1 MNTEVINHSFSARVK
16 KGITTYFKENLAILV
31 AFIILCV
38 GLSIATPAFF
48 TKDNILNVLRQV
60 ATNSNLAIGL
70 TMAIIIGGIDLS
82 VGAILAFSGLLC
94 ASFISDGMNLGLA
107 VLLAFTLGALFGL
120 LNGLIIA
127 YTNMPPFVVTLAT
140 QNIARGIVNVYANGQ
155 PISARNPVFNFLGVG
170 YFLGIPL
177 PVIYSFVLLA
187 VMILILGRSKFG
199 RQLYAVG
206 GNEEAARFSGINIKK
221 LDKACLVFNIESE
234 NGYRVSI
241 LDKTNSTEAVYW
253 TTDFLGL
260 EQCEDNYFQTS
271 NYLKLCKDFVQEVYN
286 QENDIPKADQIDM
299 LNRSIDYFK
308 KADTFNENL
317 FKEEVVS
324 DPQIIDAF
332 ENFKNYY
339 EEKNELAL
347 KDQFD
352 VSNSAVKDEKKYF
365 KHVLKLDKN
374 FHVYIH
380 GQKKYIEKGYDSDR
394 DMNYYKLYFREEN

>member
-1 MNTEVINHSFSARVK
+1 MNTEVINLSFSARVK

-82 VGAILAFSGLLC
+82 VGAVLAFSGLLC

-155 PISARNPVFNFLGVG
+155 PISARDPVFNFLGVG

-221 LDKACLVFNIESE
+221 VKIIVYTLCGALASFSGIILAARMYSGQPTAGDGFELDAIAASVLGGVSFSGGVGKLGGTIIGVLVLGVLTNGLNLLNINSFWQYIIK
-234 NGYRVSI
+234 GIII
-241 LDKTNSTEAVYW
+241 LLAVYL
-253 TTDFLGL
+253 DI
-260 EQCEDNYFQTS
+260 
-271 NYLKLCKDFVQEVYN
+271 LKKRREKD
-286 QENDIPKADQIDM
+286 
-299 LNRSIDYFK
+299 
-308 KADTFNENL
+308 
-317 FKEEVVS
+317 
-324 DPQIIDAF
+324 
-332 ENFKNYY
+332 
-339 EEKNELAL
+339 
-347 KDQFD
+347 
-352 VSNSAVKDEKKYF
+352 
-365 KHVLKLDKN
+365 
-374 FHVYIH
+374 
-380 GQKKYIEKGYDSDR
+380 
-394 DMNYYKLYFREEN
+394 

>member
-199 RQLYAVG
+199 RQLDAVG

-221 LDKACLVFNIESE
+221 VKIIVYTLCGALASFSGIILAARMYSGQPTAGDGFELDAIAASVLGGVSFSGGVGKLGGTIIGVLVLGVLTNGLNLLNINSFWQYIIK
-234 NGYRVSI
+234 GIII
-241 LDKTNSTEAVYW
+241 LLAVYL
-253 TTDFLGL
+253 DI
-260 EQCEDNYFQTS
+260 
-271 NYLKLCKDFVQEVYN
+271 LKKRREKD
-286 QENDIPKADQIDM
+286 
-299 LNRSIDYFK
+299 
-308 KADTFNENL
+308 
-317 FKEEVVS
+317 
-324 DPQIIDAF
+324 
-332 ENFKNYY
+332 
-339 EEKNELAL
+339 
-347 KDQFD
+347 
-352 VSNSAVKDEKKYF
+352 
-365 KHVLKLDKN
+365 
-374 FHVYIH
+374 
-380 GQKKYIEKGYDSDR
+380 
-394 DMNYYKLYFREEN
+394 

>member
-1 MNTEVINHSFSARVK
+1 M
-16 KGITTYFKENLAILV
+16 
-31 AFIILCV
+31 
-38 GLSIATPAFF
+38 
-48 TKDNILNVLRQV
+48 NVLRQV

-221 LDKACLVFNIESE
+221 VKIIVYTLCGALASFSGIILAARMYSGQPTAGDGFELDAIAASVLGGVSFSGGVGKLGGTIIGVLVLGVLTNGLNLLNINSFWQYIIK
-234 NGYRVSI
+234 GIII
-241 LDKTNSTEAVYW
+241 LLAVYL
-253 TTDFLGL
+253 DI
-260 EQCEDNYFQTS
+260 
-271 NYLKLCKDFVQEVYN
+271 LKKRREKD
-286 QENDIPKADQIDM
+286 
-299 LNRSIDYFK
+299 
-308 KADTFNENL
+308 
-317 FKEEVVS
+317 
-324 DPQIIDAF
+324 
-332 ENFKNYY
+332 
-339 EEKNELAL
+339 
-347 KDQFD
+347 
-352 VSNSAVKDEKKYF
+352 
-365 KHVLKLDKN
+365 
-374 FHVYIH
+374 
-380 GQKKYIEKGYDSDR
+380 
-394 DMNYYKLYFREEN
+394 

>member
-221 LDKACLVFNIESE
+221 VKIIVYTLCGALASFSGIILAARMYSGQPTAGDGFELDAIAASVLGGVSFSGGVGKLGERLLVFW
-234 NGYRVSI
+234 
-241 LDKTNSTEAVYW
+241 YW
-253 TTDFLGL
+253 
-260 EQCEDNYFQTS
+260 
-271 NYLKLCKDFVQEVYN
+271 
-286 QENDIPKADQIDM
+286 
-299 LNRSIDYFK
+299 
-308 KADTFNENL
+308 
-317 FKEEVVS
+317 
-324 DPQIIDAF
+324 AF
-332 ENFKNYY
+332 
-339 EEKNELAL
+339 
-347 KDQFD
+347 
-352 VSNSAVKDEKKYF
+352 
-365 KHVLKLDKN
+365 
-374 FHVYIH
+374 
-380 GQKKYIEKGYDSDR
+380 
-394 DMNYYKLYFREEN
+394 

>member
-221 LDKACLVFNIESE
+221 VKIIVYTLCGALASFSGIILAARMYSGQPTAGDGFELDAIAASVLGGVSFSGGVGRLGGTIIGVLVLGVLTNGLNLLNINSFWQYIIK
-234 NGYRVSI
+234 GIII
-241 LDKTNSTEAVYW
+241 LLAVYL
-253 TTDFLGL
+253 DI
-260 EQCEDNYFQTS
+260 
-271 NYLKLCKDFVQEVYN
+271 LKKRREKD
-286 QENDIPKADQIDM
+286 
-299 LNRSIDYFK
+299 
-308 KADTFNENL
+308 
-317 FKEEVVS
+317 
-324 DPQIIDAF
+324 
-332 ENFKNYY
+332 
-339 EEKNELAL
+339 
-347 KDQFD
+347 
-352 VSNSAVKDEKKYF
+352 
-365 KHVLKLDKN
+365 
-374 FHVYIH
+374 
-380 GQKKYIEKGYDSDR
+380 
-394 DMNYYKLYFREEN
+394 

>member
-221 LDKACLVFNIESE
+221 VKIIVYTLCGALASFSGIILAARMYSGQPTAGDGFELDAIAASVLGGVSFSGGVGKLGGGGERLLVFW
-234 NGYRVSI
+234 
-241 LDKTNSTEAVYW
+241 YW
-253 TTDFLGL
+253 
-260 EQCEDNYFQTS
+260 
-271 NYLKLCKDFVQEVYN
+271 
-286 QENDIPKADQIDM
+286 
-299 LNRSIDYFK
+299 
-308 KADTFNENL
+308 
-317 FKEEVVS
+317 
-324 DPQIIDAF
+324 AF
-332 ENFKNYY
+332 
-339 EEKNELAL
+339 
-347 KDQFD
+347 
-352 VSNSAVKDEKKYF
+352 
-365 KHVLKLDKN
+365 
-374 FHVYIH
+374 
-380 GQKKYIEKGYDSDR
+380 
-394 DMNYYKLYFREEN
+394 

>member
-170 YFLGIPL
+170 YFLGIPML
-177 PVIYSFVLLA
+177 VIYSFVLLA

-221 LDKACLVFNIESE
+221 VKIIVYTLCGALASFSGIILAARMYSGQPTAGDGFELDAIAASVLGGVSFSGGVGKLGGTIIGVLVLGVLTNGLNLLNINSFWQYIIK
-234 NGYRVSI
+234 GIII
-241 LDKTNSTEAVYW
+241 LLAVYL
-253 TTDFLGL
+253 DI
-260 EQCEDNYFQTS
+260 
-271 NYLKLCKDFVQEVYN
+271 LKKRREKD
-286 QENDIPKADQIDM
+286 
-299 LNRSIDYFK
+299 
-308 KADTFNENL
+308 
-317 FKEEVVS
+317 
-324 DPQIIDAF
+324 
-332 ENFKNYY
+332 
-339 EEKNELAL
+339 
-347 KDQFD
+347 
-352 VSNSAVKDEKKYF
+352 
-365 KHVLKLDKN
+365 
-374 FHVYIH
+374 
-380 GQKKYIEKGYDSDR
+380 
-394 DMNYYKLYFREEN
+394 

>member
-94 ASFISDGMNLGLA
+94 ASFISDGMNFGLA

-221 LDKACLVFNIESE
+221 VKIIVYTLCGALASFSGIILAARMYSGQPTAGDGFELDAIAASVLGGVSFSGGVGKLGGTIIGVLVLGVLTNGLNLLNINSFWQYIIK
-234 NGYRVSI
+234 GIII
-241 LDKTNSTEAVYW
+241 LLAVYL
-253 TTDFLGL
+253 DI
-260 EQCEDNYFQTS
+260 
-271 NYLKLCKDFVQEVYN
+271 LKKRREKD
-286 QENDIPKADQIDM
+286 
-299 LNRSIDYFK
+299 
-308 KADTFNENL
+308 
-317 FKEEVVS
+317 
-324 DPQIIDAF
+324 
-332 ENFKNYY
+332 
-339 EEKNELAL
+339 
-347 KDQFD
+347 
-352 VSNSAVKDEKKYF
+352 
-365 KHVLKLDKN
+365 
-374 FHVYIH
+374 
-380 GQKKYIEKGYDSDR
+380 
-394 DMNYYKLYFREEN
+394 

>member
-82 VGAILAFSGLLC
+82 VGAVLAFSGLLC

-155 PISARNPVFNFLGVG
+155 PMSARNPVFNFLGVG

-221 LDKACLVFNIESE
+221 VKIIVYTLCGALASFSGIILAARMYSGQPTAGDGFELDAIAASVLGGVSFSGGVGKLGGTIIGVLVLGVLTNGLNLLNINSFWQYIIK
-234 NGYRVSI
+234 GIII
-241 LDKTNSTEAVYW
+241 LLAVYL
-253 TTDFLGL
+253 DI
-260 EQCEDNYFQTS
+260 
-271 NYLKLCKDFVQEVYN
+271 LKKRREKD
-286 QENDIPKADQIDM
+286 
-299 LNRSIDYFK
+299 
-308 KADTFNENL
+308 
-317 FKEEVVS
+317 
-324 DPQIIDAF
+324 
-332 ENFKNYY
+332 
-339 EEKNELAL
+339 
-347 KDQFD
+347 
-352 VSNSAVKDEKKYF
+352 
-365 KHVLKLDKN
+365 
-374 FHVYIH
+374 
-380 GQKKYIEKGYDSDR
+380 
-394 DMNYYKLYFREEN
+394 

>member
-38 GLSIATPAFF
+38 GLSIATPAFV

-221 LDKACLVFNIESE
+221 VKIIVYTLCGALASFSGIILAARMYSGQPTAGDGFELDAIAASVLGGVSFSGGVGKLGGTIIGVLVLGVLTNGLNLLNINSFWQYIIK
-234 NGYRVSI
+234 GIII
-241 LDKTNSTEAVYW
+241 LLAVYL
-253 TTDFLGL
+253 DI
-260 EQCEDNYFQTS
+260 
-271 NYLKLCKDFVQEVYN
+271 LKKRREKD
-286 QENDIPKADQIDM
+286 
-299 LNRSIDYFK
+299 
-308 KADTFNENL
+308 
-317 FKEEVVS
+317 
-324 DPQIIDAF
+324 
-332 ENFKNYY
+332 
-339 EEKNELAL
+339 
-347 KDQFD
+347 
-352 VSNSAVKDEKKYF
+352 
-365 KHVLKLDKN
+365 
-374 FHVYIH
+374 
-380 GQKKYIEKGYDSDR
+380 
-394 DMNYYKLYFREEN
+394 

>member
-140 QNIARGIVNVYANGQ
+140 QNIARGIVNVYADGQ

-221 LDKACLVFNIESE
+221 VKIIVYTLCGALASFSGIILAARMYSGQPTAGDGFELDAIAASVLGGVSFSGGVGKLGGTIIGVLVLGVLTNGLNLLNINSFWQYIIK
-234 NGYRVSI
+234 GIII
-241 LDKTNSTEAVYW
+241 LLAVYL
-253 TTDFLGL
+253 DI
-260 EQCEDNYFQTS
+260 
-271 NYLKLCKDFVQEVYN
+271 LKKRREKD
-286 QENDIPKADQIDM
+286 
-299 LNRSIDYFK
+299 
-308 KADTFNENL
+308 
-317 FKEEVVS
+317 
-324 DPQIIDAF
+324 
-332 ENFKNYY
+332 
-339 EEKNELAL
+339 
-347 KDQFD
+347 
-352 VSNSAVKDEKKYF
+352 
-365 KHVLKLDKN
+365 
-374 FHVYIH
+374 
-380 GQKKYIEKGYDSDR
+380 
-394 DMNYYKLYFREEN
+394 

>member
-177 PVIYSFVLLA
+177 PVICSFVLLA

-221 LDKACLVFNIESE
+221 VKIIVYTLCGALASFSGIILAARMYSGQPTAGDGFELDAIAASVLGGVSFSGGVGKLGGTIIGVLVLGVLTNGLNLLNINSFWQYIIK
-234 NGYRVSI
+234 GIII
-241 LDKTNSTEAVYW
+241 LLAVYL
-253 TTDFLGL
+253 DI
-260 EQCEDNYFQTS
+260 
-271 NYLKLCKDFVQEVYN
+271 LKKRREKD
-286 QENDIPKADQIDM
+286 
-299 LNRSIDYFK
+299 
-308 KADTFNENL
+308 
-317 FKEEVVS
+317 
-324 DPQIIDAF
+324 
-332 ENFKNYY
+332 
-339 EEKNELAL
+339 
-347 KDQFD
+347 
-352 VSNSAVKDEKKYF
+352 
-365 KHVLKLDKN
+365 
-374 FHVYIH
+374 
-380 GQKKYIEKGYDSDR
+380 
-394 DMNYYKLYFREEN
+394 

>member
-1 MNTEVINHSFSARVK
+1 M
-16 KGITTYFKENLAILV
+16 
-31 AFIILCV
+31 
-38 GLSIATPAFF
+38 
-48 TKDNILNVLRQV
+48 
-60 ATNSNLAIGL
+60 
-70 TMAIIIGGIDLS
+70 
-82 VGAILAFSGLLC
+82 
-94 ASFISDGMNLGLA
+94 
-107 VLLAFTLGALFGL
+107 
-120 LNGLIIA
+120 
-127 YTNMPPFVVTLAT
+127 
-140 QNIARGIVNVYANGQ
+140 
-155 PISARNPVFNFLGVG
+155 
-170 YFLGIPL
+170 
-177 PVIYSFVLLA
+177 
-187 VMILILGRSKFG
+187 
-199 RQLYAVG
+199 
-206 GNEEAARFSGINIKK
+206 
-221 LDKACLVFNIESE
+221 VFNIESE

-374 FHVYIH
+374 FHVTDKRNTSRKGTTRTGIWIITSYILE
-380 GQKKYIEKGYDSDR
+380 KKTNISCLWAKKSGTSLSY
-394 DMNYYKLYFREEN
+394 

>member
-155 PISARNPVFNFLGVG
+155 PISARNPVFNFWGVG

-221 LDKACLVFNIESE
+221 VKIIVYTLCGALASFSGIILAARMYSGQPTAGDGFELDAIAASVLGGVSFSGGVGKLGGTIIGVLVLGVLTNGLNLLNINSFWQYIIK
-234 NGYRVSI
+234 GIII
-241 LDKTNSTEAVYW
+241 LLAVYL
-253 TTDFLGL
+253 DI
-260 EQCEDNYFQTS
+260 
-271 NYLKLCKDFVQEVYN
+271 LKKRREKD
-286 QENDIPKADQIDM
+286 
-299 LNRSIDYFK
+299 
-308 KADTFNENL
+308 
-317 FKEEVVS
+317 
-324 DPQIIDAF
+324 
-332 ENFKNYY
+332 
-339 EEKNELAL
+339 
-347 KDQFD
+347 
-352 VSNSAVKDEKKYF
+352 
-365 KHVLKLDKN
+365 
-374 FHVYIH
+374 
-380 GQKKYIEKGYDSDR
+380 
-394 DMNYYKLYFREEN
+394 

>member
-1 MNTEVINHSFSARVK
+1 MKTEVINHSFSARVK

-221 LDKACLVFNIESE
+221 VKIIVYTLCGALASFSGIILAARMYSGQPTAGDGFELDAIAASVLGGVSFSGGVGKLGGTIIGVLVLGVLTNGLNLLNINSFWQYIIK
-234 NGYRVSI
+234 GIII
-241 LDKTNSTEAVYW
+241 LLAVYL
-253 TTDFLGL
+253 DI
-260 EQCEDNYFQTS
+260 
-271 NYLKLCKDFVQEVYN
+271 LKKRREKD
-286 QENDIPKADQIDM
+286 
-299 LNRSIDYFK
+299 
-308 KADTFNENL
+308 
-317 FKEEVVS
+317 
-324 DPQIIDAF
+324 
-332 ENFKNYY
+332 
-339 EEKNELAL
+339 
-347 KDQFD
+347 
-352 VSNSAVKDEKKYF
+352 
-365 KHVLKLDKN
+365 
-374 FHVYIH
+374 
-380 GQKKYIEKGYDSDR
+380 
-394 DMNYYKLYFREEN
+394 

>member
-155 PISARNPVFNFLGVG
+155 PISARNPVFDFLGVG

-221 LDKACLVFNIESE
+221 VKIIVYTLCGALASFSGIILAARMYSGQPTAGDGFELDAIAASVLGGVSFSGGVGKLGGTIIGVLVLGVLTNGLNLLNINSFWQYIIK
-234 NGYRVSI
+234 GIII
-241 LDKTNSTEAVYW
+241 LLAVYL
-253 TTDFLGL
+253 DI
-260 EQCEDNYFQTS
+260 
-271 NYLKLCKDFVQEVYN
+271 LKKRREKD
-286 QENDIPKADQIDM
+286 
-299 LNRSIDYFK
+299 
-308 KADTFNENL
+308 
-317 FKEEVVS
+317 
-324 DPQIIDAF
+324 
-332 ENFKNYY
+332 
-339 EEKNELAL
+339 
-347 KDQFD
+347 
-352 VSNSAVKDEKKYF
+352 
-365 KHVLKLDKN
+365 
-374 FHVYIH
+374 
-380 GQKKYIEKGYDSDR
+380 
-394 DMNYYKLYFREEN
+394 

>member
-221 LDKACLVFNIESE
+221 VKIIVYTLCGALASFSGIILAARMYSGQPTAGDGFELDAIAASVLGGVSFSGGVGKFGGTIIGVLVLGVLTNGLNLLNINSFWQYIIK
-234 NGYRVSI
+234 GIII
-241 LDKTNSTEAVYW
+241 LLAVYL
-253 TTDFLGL
+253 DI
-260 EQCEDNYFQTS
+260 
-271 NYLKLCKDFVQEVYN
+271 LKKRREKD
-286 QENDIPKADQIDM
+286 
-299 LNRSIDYFK
+299 
-308 KADTFNENL
+308 
-317 FKEEVVS
+317 
-324 DPQIIDAF
+324 
-332 ENFKNYY
+332 
-339 EEKNELAL
+339 
-347 KDQFD
+347 
-352 VSNSAVKDEKKYF
+352 
-365 KHVLKLDKN
+365 
-374 FHVYIH
+374 
-380 GQKKYIEKGYDSDR
+380 
-394 DMNYYKLYFREEN
+394 

>member
-70 TMAIIIGGIDLS
+70 TMVIIIGGIDLS

-221 LDKACLVFNIESE
+221 VKIIVYTLCGALASFSGIILAARMYSGQPTAGDGFELDAIAASVLGGVSFSGGVGKLGGTIIGVLVLGVLTNGLNLLNINSFWQYIIK
-234 NGYRVSI
+234 GIII
-241 LDKTNSTEAVYW
+241 LLAVYL
-253 TTDFLGL
+253 DI
-260 EQCEDNYFQTS
+260 
-271 NYLKLCKDFVQEVYN
+271 LKKRREKD
-286 QENDIPKADQIDM
+286 
-299 LNRSIDYFK
+299 
-308 KADTFNENL
+308 
-317 FKEEVVS
+317 
-324 DPQIIDAF
+324 
-332 ENFKNYY
+332 
-339 EEKNELAL
+339 
-347 KDQFD
+347 
-352 VSNSAVKDEKKYF
+352 
-365 KHVLKLDKN
+365 
-374 FHVYIH
+374 
-380 GQKKYIEKGYDSDR
+380 
-394 DMNYYKLYFREEN
+394 

>member
-221 LDKACLVFNIESE
+221 VKIIVYTLCVALASFSGIILAARMYSGQPTAGDGFELDAIAASVLGGVSFSGGVGKLGGTIIGVLVLGVLTNGLNLLNINSFWQYIIK
-234 NGYRVSI
+234 GIII
-241 LDKTNSTEAVYW
+241 LLAVYL
-253 TTDFLGL
+253 DI
-260 EQCEDNYFQTS
+260 
-271 NYLKLCKDFVQEVYN
+271 LKKRREKD
-286 QENDIPKADQIDM
+286 
-299 LNRSIDYFK
+299 
-308 KADTFNENL
+308 
-317 FKEEVVS
+317 
-324 DPQIIDAF
+324 
-332 ENFKNYY
+332 
-339 EEKNELAL
+339 
-347 KDQFD
+347 
-352 VSNSAVKDEKKYF
+352 
-365 KHVLKLDKN
+365 
-374 FHVYIH
+374 
-380 GQKKYIEKGYDSDR
+380 
-394 DMNYYKLYFREEN
+394 

>member
-60 ATNSNLAIGL
+60 ATNSNLAIRL

-221 LDKACLVFNIESE
+221 VKIIVYTLCGALASFSGIILAARMYSGQPTAGDGFELDAIAASVLGGVSFSGGVGKLGGTIIGVLVLGVLTNGLNLLNINSFWQYIIK
-234 NGYRVSI
+234 GIII
-241 LDKTNSTEAVYW
+241 LLAVYL
-253 TTDFLGL
+253 DI
-260 EQCEDNYFQTS
+260 
-271 NYLKLCKDFVQEVYN
+271 LKKRREKD
-286 QENDIPKADQIDM
+286 
-299 LNRSIDYFK
+299 
-308 KADTFNENL
+308 
-317 FKEEVVS
+317 
-324 DPQIIDAF
+324 
-332 ENFKNYY
+332 
-339 EEKNELAL
+339 
-347 KDQFD
+347 
-352 VSNSAVKDEKKYF
+352 
-365 KHVLKLDKN
+365 
-374 FHVYIH
+374 
-380 GQKKYIEKGYDSDR
+380 
-394 DMNYYKLYFREEN
+394 

>member
-1 MNTEVINHSFSARVK
+1 MNTEVINHSCSARVK

-206 GNEEAARFSGINIKK
+206 GNEEAVRFSGINIKK
-221 LDKACLVFNIESE
+221 VKIIVYTLCGALASFSGIILAARMYSGQPTAGDGFELDAIAASVLGGVSFSGGVGKLGGTIIGVLVLGVLTNGLNLLNINSFWQYIIK
-234 NGYRVSI
+234 GIII
-241 LDKTNSTEAVYW
+241 LLAVYL
-253 TTDFLGL
+253 DI
-260 EQCEDNYFQTS
+260 
-271 NYLKLCKDFVQEVYN
+271 LKKRREKD
-286 QENDIPKADQIDM
+286 
-299 LNRSIDYFK
+299 
-308 KADTFNENL
+308 
-317 FKEEVVS
+317 
-324 DPQIIDAF
+324 
-332 ENFKNYY
+332 
-339 EEKNELAL
+339 
-347 KDQFD
+347 
-352 VSNSAVKDEKKYF
+352 
-365 KHVLKLDKN
+365 
-374 FHVYIH
+374 
-380 GQKKYIEKGYDSDR
+380 
-394 DMNYYKLYFREEN
+394 

>member
-221 LDKACLVFNIESE
+221 VKIIVYTLCGALASFSGIILAARMYSGQPTAGDGFELDVIAASVLGGVSFSGGVGKLGGTIIGVLVLGVLTNGLNLLNINSFWQYIIK
-234 NGYRVSI
+234 GIII
-241 LDKTNSTEAVYW
+241 LLAVYL
-253 TTDFLGL
+253 DI
-260 EQCEDNYFQTS
+260 
-271 NYLKLCKDFVQEVYN
+271 LKKRREKD
-286 QENDIPKADQIDM
+286 
-299 LNRSIDYFK
+299 
-308 KADTFNENL
+308 
-317 FKEEVVS
+317 
-324 DPQIIDAF
+324 
-332 ENFKNYY
+332 
-339 EEKNELAL
+339 
-347 KDQFD
+347 
-352 VSNSAVKDEKKYF
+352 
-365 KHVLKLDKN
+365 
-374 FHVYIH
+374 
-380 GQKKYIEKGYDSDR
+380 
-394 DMNYYKLYFREEN
+394 

>member
-221 LDKACLVFNIESE
+221 VKIIVYTLCGALASFSGIILAARMYSGQPTAGDGFELDAIAASVLGGVSFSGGVGKLGGTIIGVLVLGVLTNGLNLLNINSFWQYIIK
-234 NGYRVSI
+234 GIII
-241 LDKTNSTEAVYW
+241 LLAVYL
-253 TTDFLGL
+253 DI
-260 EQCEDNYFQTS
+260 
-271 NYLKLCKDFVQEVYN
+271 LKK
-286 QENDIPKADQIDM
+286 
-299 LNRSIDYFK
+299 RR
-308 KADTFNENL
+308 
-317 FKEEVVS
+317 
-324 DPQIIDAF
+324 
-332 ENFKNYY
+332 
-339 EEKNELAL
+339 EKN
-347 KDQFD
+347 
-352 VSNSAVKDEKKYF
+352 
-365 KHVLKLDKN
+365 
-374 FHVYIH
+374 
-380 GQKKYIEKGYDSDR
+380 
-394 DMNYYKLYFREEN
+394 

>member
-221 LDKACLVFNIESE
+221 VKIIVYTLCGALASFSGIILAARMYSGQPTAGDGFELDAIAASVLGGVSFSGGVGKLGGTIIGVLVLGVLTNGLSLLNINSFWQYIIK
-234 NGYRVSI
+234 GIII
-241 LDKTNSTEAVYW
+241 LLAVYL
-253 TTDFLGL
+253 DI
-260 EQCEDNYFQTS
+260 
-271 NYLKLCKDFVQEVYN
+271 LKKRREKD
-286 QENDIPKADQIDM
+286 
-299 LNRSIDYFK
+299 
-308 KADTFNENL
+308 
-317 FKEEVVS
+317 
-324 DPQIIDAF
+324 
-332 ENFKNYY
+332 
-339 EEKNELAL
+339 
-347 KDQFD
+347 
-352 VSNSAVKDEKKYF
+352 
-365 KHVLKLDKN
+365 
-374 FHVYIH
+374 
-380 GQKKYIEKGYDSDR
+380 
-394 DMNYYKLYFREEN
+394 

>member
-1 MNTEVINHSFSARVK
+1 MNTEVINHSFSARIK

-82 VGAILAFSGLLC
+82 VGAVLAFSGLLC

-155 PISARNPVFNFLGVG
+155 PISARDPVFNFLGVG

-221 LDKACLVFNIESE
+221 VKIIVYTLCGALASFSGIILAARMYSGQPTAGDGFELDAIAASVLGGVSFSGGVGKLGGTIIGVLVLGVLTNGLNLLNINSFWQYIIK
-234 NGYRVSI
+234 GIII
-241 LDKTNSTEAVYW
+241 LLAVYL
-253 TTDFLGL
+253 DI
-260 EQCEDNYFQTS
+260 
-271 NYLKLCKDFVQEVYN
+271 LKKRREKD
-286 QENDIPKADQIDM
+286 
-299 LNRSIDYFK
+299 
-308 KADTFNENL
+308 
-317 FKEEVVS
+317 
-324 DPQIIDAF
+324 
-332 ENFKNYY
+332 
-339 EEKNELAL
+339 
-347 KDQFD
+347 
-352 VSNSAVKDEKKYF
+352 
-365 KHVLKLDKN
+365 
-374 FHVYIH
+374 
-380 GQKKYIEKGYDSDR
+380 
-394 DMNYYKLYFREEN
+394 

>member
-82 VGAILAFSGLLC
+82 VGAVLAFSGLLC

-155 PISARNPVFNFLGVG
+155 PIIARNPVFNFLGVG
-170 YFLGIPL
+170 YLLGIPL

-221 LDKACLVFNIESE
+221 VKIIVYTLCGALASFSGIILAARMYSGQPTAGDGFELDAIAASVLGGVSFSGGVGKLGGTIIGVLVLGVLTNGLNLLNINSFWQYIIK
-234 NGYRVSI
+234 GIII
-241 LDKTNSTEAVYW
+241 LLAVYL
-253 TTDFLGL
+253 DI
-260 EQCEDNYFQTS
+260 
-271 NYLKLCKDFVQEVYN
+271 LKKRREKD
-286 QENDIPKADQIDM
+286 
-299 LNRSIDYFK
+299 
-308 KADTFNENL
+308 
-317 FKEEVVS
+317 
-324 DPQIIDAF
+324 
-332 ENFKNYY
+332 
-339 EEKNELAL
+339 
-347 KDQFD
+347 
-352 VSNSAVKDEKKYF
+352 
-365 KHVLKLDKN
+365 
-374 FHVYIH
+374 
-380 GQKKYIEKGYDSDR
+380 
-394 DMNYYKLYFREEN
+394 

>member
-38 GLSIATPAFF
+38 GLSIATLAFF

-221 LDKACLVFNIESE
+221 VKIIVYTLCGALASFSGIILAARMYSGQPTAGDGFELDAIAASVLGGVSFSGGVGKLGGTIIGVLVLGVLTNGLNLLNINSFWQYIIK
-234 NGYRVSI
+234 GIII
-241 LDKTNSTEAVYW
+241 LLAVYL
-253 TTDFLGL
+253 DI
-260 EQCEDNYFQTS
+260 
-271 NYLKLCKDFVQEVYN
+271 LKKRREKD
-286 QENDIPKADQIDM
+286 
-299 LNRSIDYFK
+299 
-308 KADTFNENL
+308 
-317 FKEEVVS
+317 
-324 DPQIIDAF
+324 
-332 ENFKNYY
+332 
-339 EEKNELAL
+339 
-347 KDQFD
+347 
-352 VSNSAVKDEKKYF
+352 
-365 KHVLKLDKN
+365 
-374 FHVYIH
+374 
-380 GQKKYIEKGYDSDR
+380 
-394 DMNYYKLYFREEN
+394 

>member
-221 LDKACLVFNIESE
+221 VKIIVYTLCGALASFSGIILAARMYSGQPTAGDGFELDAIAASVLGGVSFSGGVGKLGGTIIGVLVLGVLTNGLNLLNINSFWQYIIK
-234 NGYRVSI
+234 GIII
-241 LDKTNSTEAVYW
+241 LLAVY
-253 TTDFLGL
+253 L
-260 EQCEDNYFQTS
+260 YI
-271 NYLKLCKDFVQEVYN
+271 LKKRREKD
-286 QENDIPKADQIDM
+286 
-299 LNRSIDYFK
+299 
-308 KADTFNENL
+308 
-317 FKEEVVS
+317 
-324 DPQIIDAF
+324 
-332 ENFKNYY
+332 
-339 EEKNELAL
+339 
-347 KDQFD
+347 
-352 VSNSAVKDEKKYF
+352 
-365 KHVLKLDKN
+365 
-374 FHVYIH
+374 
-380 GQKKYIEKGYDSDR
+380 
-394 DMNYYKLYFREEN
+394 

>member
-38 GLSIATPAFF
+38 GLSIATPTFF

-221 LDKACLVFNIESE
+221 VKIIVYTLCGALASFSGIILAARMYSGQPTAGDGFELDAIAASVLGGVSFSGGVGKLGGTIIGVLVLGVLTNGLNLLNINSFWQYIIK
-234 NGYRVSI
+234 GIII
-241 LDKTNSTEAVYW
+241 LLAVYL
-253 TTDFLGL
+253 DI
-260 EQCEDNYFQTS
+260 
-271 NYLKLCKDFVQEVYN
+271 LKKRREKD
-286 QENDIPKADQIDM
+286 
-299 LNRSIDYFK
+299 
-308 KADTFNENL
+308 
-317 FKEEVVS
+317 
-324 DPQIIDAF
+324 
-332 ENFKNYY
+332 
-339 EEKNELAL
+339 
-347 KDQFD
+347 
-352 VSNSAVKDEKKYF
+352 
-365 KHVLKLDKN
+365 
-374 FHVYIH
+374 
-380 GQKKYIEKGYDSDR
+380 
-394 DMNYYKLYFREEN
+394 

>member
-1 MNTEVINHSFSARVK
+1 MINHSFSARVK

-221 LDKACLVFNIESE
+221 VKIIVYTLCGALASFSGIILAARMYSGQPTAGDGFELDAIAASVLGGVSFSGGVGKLGGTIIGVLVLGVLTNGLNLLNI
-234 NGYRVSI
+234 NFFWQYIIKGIII
-241 LDKTNSTEAVYW
+241 LLAVYL
-253 TTDFLGL
+253 DI
-260 EQCEDNYFQTS
+260 
-271 NYLKLCKDFVQEVYN
+271 LKKRREKD
-286 QENDIPKADQIDM
+286 
-299 LNRSIDYFK
+299 
-308 KADTFNENL
+308 
-317 FKEEVVS
+317 
-324 DPQIIDAF
+324 
-332 ENFKNYY
+332 
-339 EEKNELAL
+339 
-347 KDQFD
+347 
-352 VSNSAVKDEKKYF
+352 
-365 KHVLKLDKN
+365 
-374 FHVYIH
+374 
-380 GQKKYIEKGYDSDR
+380 
-394 DMNYYKLYFREEN
+394 

>member
-221 LDKACLVFNIESE
+221 VKIIVYTLCGALASFSGIILAARMYSGQPTAGDGFELDAIAASVLGGVSFSGGVGKLGGNDYGCFGIGRFNKRIESAE
-234 NGYRVSI
+234 YQ
-241 LDKTNSTEAVYW
+241 
-253 TTDFLGL
+253 FLLAIYHQRNHYSSGGL
-260 EQCEDNYFQTS
+260 S
-271 NYLKLCKDFVQEVYN
+271 GH
-286 QENDIPKADQIDM
+286 
-299 LNRSIDYFK
+299 FK
-308 KADTFNENL
+308 KAT
-317 FKEEVVS
+317 
-324 DPQIIDAF
+324 
-332 ENFKNYY
+332 
-339 EEKNELAL
+339 
-347 KDQFD
+347 
-352 VSNSAVKDEKKYF
+352 
-365 KHVLKLDKN
+365 
-374 FHVYIH
+374 
-380 GQKKYIEKGYDSDR
+380 
-394 DMNYYKLYFREEN
+394 

>member
-38 GLSIATPAFF
+38 GLSIATPSFF

-221 LDKACLVFNIESE
+221 VKIIVYTLCGALASFSGIILAARMYSGQPTAGDGFELDAIAASVLGGVSFSGGVGKLGGTIIGVLVLGVLTNGLNLLNINSFWQYIIK
-234 NGYRVSI
+234 GIII
-241 LDKTNSTEAVYW
+241 LLAVYL
-253 TTDFLGL
+253 DI
-260 EQCEDNYFQTS
+260 
-271 NYLKLCKDFVQEVYN
+271 LKKRREKD
-286 QENDIPKADQIDM
+286 
-299 LNRSIDYFK
+299 
-308 KADTFNENL
+308 
-317 FKEEVVS
+317 
-324 DPQIIDAF
+324 
-332 ENFKNYY
+332 
-339 EEKNELAL
+339 
-347 KDQFD
+347 
-352 VSNSAVKDEKKYF
+352 
-365 KHVLKLDKN
+365 
-374 FHVYIH
+374 
-380 GQKKYIEKGYDSDR
+380 
-394 DMNYYKLYFREEN
+394 

>member
-221 LDKACLVFNIESE
+221 VKIIVYTLCGALASFSGIILAARMYSGQPTAGDGFELDAIAASVLGGVSFSGGVGKLGGNDYWCFGIGRFNKRIESAE
-234 NGYRVSI
+234 YQ
-241 LDKTNSTEAVYW
+241 
-253 TTDFLGL
+253 FLLAIYHQRNYYYSGGL
-260 EQCEDNYFQTS
+260 S
-271 NYLKLCKDFVQEVYN
+271 GH
-286 QENDIPKADQIDM
+286 
-299 LNRSIDYFK
+299 FK
-308 KADTFNENL
+308 KAT
-317 FKEEVVS
+317 
-324 DPQIIDAF
+324 
-332 ENFKNYY
+332 
-339 EEKNELAL
+339 
-347 KDQFD
+347 
-352 VSNSAVKDEKKYF
+352 
-365 KHVLKLDKN
+365 
-374 FHVYIH
+374 
-380 GQKKYIEKGYDSDR
+380 
-394 DMNYYKLYFREEN
+394 

>member
-221 LDKACLVFNIESE
+221 VKIIVYTLCGALASFSGIILAARMYSGQPTAGDGFELDAIAASVLGGVSFSGGVGKLGGTIIGVLVLGVLTNGLNLLNINSFWQDIIK
-234 NGYRVSI
+234 GIII
-241 LDKTNSTEAVYW
+241 LLAVYL
-253 TTDFLGL
+253 DI
-260 EQCEDNYFQTS
+260 
-271 NYLKLCKDFVQEVYN
+271 LKKRREKD
-286 QENDIPKADQIDM
+286 
-299 LNRSIDYFK
+299 
-308 KADTFNENL
+308 
-317 FKEEVVS
+317 
-324 DPQIIDAF
+324 
-332 ENFKNYY
+332 
-339 EEKNELAL
+339 
-347 KDQFD
+347 
-352 VSNSAVKDEKKYF
+352 
-365 KHVLKLDKN
+365 
-374 FHVYIH
+374 
-380 GQKKYIEKGYDSDR
+380 
-394 DMNYYKLYFREEN
+394 